1 MVLQVPGTRHKGVPV
16 EELQPAS
23 SLPAWLVTWGEQVSQ
38 PRFPWLHCRGLSQL
52 HLLRKL
58 GGAGLAPSLLRTR
71 LPPGGHYGALQGL
84 RVPPP
89 ATL

>member
-1 MVLQVPGTRHKGVPV
+1 M

-23 SLPAWLVTWGEQVSQ
+23 SLPAWLVTWGPASVS
-38 PRFPWLHCRGLSQL
+38 LAA
-52 HLLRKL
+52 LRRPEPAAPAEEA
-58 GGAGLAPSLLRTR
+58 GWGWPGLAPSLLRTR

-89 ATL
+89 ATF